1 MYTYKTFHQPA
12 QMLRS
17 FLLLSFLTICG
28 AFAPSMC
35 QLEPKKPIPPAL
47 KQLKYD
53 IPIPVKPKLK
63 LSDIPLPPHTKIIY
77 IATFTRKGIVIRP
90 KRIHFRRSR
99 WSQLGKALVNLK
111 KQIAGFFALARK

>member
-63 LSDIPLPPHTKIIY
+63 LSDIPLPLTLRLFTSPPSPGRGSLFDLRES
-77 IATFTRKGIVIRP
+77 TFEG
-90 KRIHFRRSR
+90 
-99 WSQLGKALVNLK
+99 LNGLN
-111 KQIAGFFALARK
+111 

>member
-1 MYTYKTFHQPA
+1 
-12 QMLRS
+12 MLHS
-17 FLLLSFLTICG
+17 FLLISLLTICG

-63 LSDIPLPPHTKIIY
+63 LSDLPRLDTKIIY
-77 IATFTRKGIVIRP
+77 VATFSRKGIVIRP
-90 KRIHFRRSR
+90 KKIRIRKSR
-99 WSQLGKALVNLK
+99 WSQLGRVLSNLK
-111 KQIAGFFALARK
+111 KQIQGLIALARK

>member
-1 MYTYKTFHQPA
+1 
-12 QMLRS
+12 MLRS

-28 AFAPSMC
+28 TFAPSMC

-53 IPIPVKPKLK
+53 VHIPVKPKLK
-63 LSDIPLPPHTKIIY
+63 LSDLPLPPHTKIIY
-77 IATFTRKGIVIRP
+77 IATFTSKGIVIRP

-99 WSQLGKALVNLK
+99 WSQFGKVFVNLK
-111 KQIAGFFALARK
+111 NQIVGFFALARK

>member
-1 MYTYKTFHQPA
+1 
-12 QMLRS
+12 MLRS

-35 QLEPKKPIPPAL
+35 QLEKPIPPAL

-63 LSDIPLPPHTKIIY
+63 LSDLPRPDTKIICV
-77 IATFTRKGIVIRP
+77 ATFTHKGIVIRP
-90 KRIHFRRSR
+90 KKIRIRKSR
-99 WSQLGKALVNLK
+99 WSQLRRVFSNLK
-111 KQIAGFFALARK
+111 KQIEGLMALARK

>member
-1 MYTYKTFHQPA
+1 
-12 QMLRS
+12 MLRS
-17 FLLLSFLTICG
+17 FLLLSLLTICG

-63 LSDIPLPPHTKIIY
+63 LSDLPRSKSKIIY
-77 IATFTRKGIVIRP
+77 VATFTRMGIVIRP
-90 KRIHFRRSR
+90 KKIRIRLGQARRQRATTRPFAAAGRGSR
-99 WSQLGKALVNLK
+99 PVRVVACGGASRL
-111 KQIAGFFALARK
+111 